1 MRVAAYGVII
11 EDGKILLAHW
21 NDRGRSGWTLPGG
34 GMENG
39 EHPEATLV
47 REIAEETGFQ
57 AAAGTL
63 LGIDSVV
70 IPAEHRL
77 TPDATDPLQAL
88 RIIYTATLTGGEL
101 TYERDGSTDYAAWH
115 DLATL
120 ASIRPLGLVLTAL
133 RMLESTTT

>member
-57 AAAGTL
+57 ASPGTL

-70 IPAEHRL
+70 IPPEHRL
-77 TPDATDPLQAL
+77 TPGATTPLQAL

-115 DLATL
+115 DLATIH
-120 ASIRPLGLVLTAL
+120 SIHPLGLVLAAL
-133 RMLESTTT
+133 RMVDAT